1 MDNGVRAI
9 KELPDVRTYIRRHVA
24 DLDIVSTYPN
34 VQVILNISRETT
46 LYEMYKIK
54 GCNEYQ
60 TRMAGINLTGGHV
73 NAVEIA
79 VDIMKAPSF
88 DRMLAEFL
96 VDHPDAA

>member
-1 MDNGVRAI
+1 MLRPNPKI
-9 KELPDVRTYIRRHVA
+9 P
-24 DLDIVSTYPN
+24 IVSTYPN

-46 LYEMYKIK
+46 LYEVYKIK

-60 TRMAGINLTGGHV
+60 MRMAGYNLTGGHV

-79 VDIMKAPSF
+79 VDIMKAPNF

>member
-1 MDNGVRAI
+1 M
-9 KELPDVRTYIRRHVA
+9 
-24 DLDIVSTYPN
+24 
-34 VQVILNISRETT
+34 
-46 LYEMYKIK
+46 
-54 GCNEYQ
+54 
-60 TRMAGINLTGGHV
+60 RMAGYNLTGGHV